1 MAKRSNGAYK
11 IGVVGG
17 IIGIIIGVL
26 SFLFASIVTLVHL
39 FHNVPVNSFVS
50 AILGVVFGVF
60 AIVFSST
67 AKKDSIIG
75 GILLIIIAVL
85 GFYFVEGLYAI
96 SSIIV
101 LIAGIVALVD
111 YAR

>member
-26 SFLFASIVTLVHL
+26 SFLFDSIVTLVHL

>member
-1 MAKRSNGAYK
+1 MAKRSIGAYK

-39 FHNVPVNSFVS
+39 FHYVPVTSFVS
-50 AILGVVFGVF
+50 AILGVVFGIF
-60 AIVFSST
+60 AIGFSST
-67 AKKDSIIG
+67 ARKDSIVG

-85 GFYFVEGLYAI
+85 GFYFVGGLYVI

-111 YAR
+111 YVK